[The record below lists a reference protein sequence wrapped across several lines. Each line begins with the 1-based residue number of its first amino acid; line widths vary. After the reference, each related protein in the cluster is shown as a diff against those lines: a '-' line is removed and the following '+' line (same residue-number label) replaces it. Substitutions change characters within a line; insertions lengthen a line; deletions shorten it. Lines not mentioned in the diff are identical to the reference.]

1 MNMQKENLSLLDLI
15 PSPGFCVRDHK
26 IIKTNFPAARLG
38 LVEGADVMTLLVTGS
53 TEYAGFQ
60 TGSLHL
66 TLRVGIAIRSA
77 SVVRIDNEVD
87 VFLLDPE
94 IESDVLRALALAARE
109 LRSPLTGVLANA
121 VRLSESENL
130 SPENREISAR
140 LNRGL
145 YQLLRVV
152 GNMSDAGT
160 GSLLS
165 TQELLDADGLFRE
178 IIEKAAALTDSANIH
193 LTYQGLDTPIYTYA
207 HRQMLERAAM
217 NLLSNAIKF
226 SPKGSEIRSSLTR
239 QGKLLSFS
247 VQDGGTGIPEDIRSQ
262 LFRRYLRQPAIEDPR
277 HGIGLGMVLV
287 QSTASEHQGTVL
299 VDRPEGAGTRV
310 TMTIAIRQG
319 GQAPLRSNVLT
330 VDYAGEQD
338 HALIELADF
347 LPPELYEKI

>member
-1 MNMQKENLSLLDLI
+1 MEMQKENLSFLDLI
-15 PSPGFCVRDHK
+15 PSPGFCVRDHR
-26 IIKTNFPAARLG
+26 IIKVNPPAARLCFT
-38 LVEGADVMTLLVTGS
+38 EGSDIMSLLITGGP
-53 TEYAGFQ
+53 EYAAFQ
-60 TGSLHL
+60 GGTLHL
-66 TLRVGIAIRSA
+66 TLRVGIGIRGA
-77 SVVRIDNEVD
+77 SVVRLDGED

-94 IESDVLRALALAARE
+94 TESDVFRALALAARE
-109 LRSPLTGVLANA
+109 LRGPLTGILANA
-121 VRLSESENL
+121 VRLSESEEM

-165 TQELLDADGLFRE
+165 RQELLDADSLFRE
-178 IIEKAAALTDSANIH
+178 ILEKAQALTEDTGIR
-193 LTYQGLDTPIYTYA
+193 LTYQGLDAPVYTLA
-207 HRQMLERAAM
+207 HRQMLERAAL

-226 SPKGSEIRSSLTR
+226 SPKDSEIRVSLSR

-247 VQDGGTGIPEDIRSQ
+247 VQDGGAGIPEDIRAN

-277 HGIGLGMVLV
+277 QGIGLGMVLV
-287 QSTASEHQGTVL
+287 QSAASEHQGAVL

-310 TMTIAIRQG
+310 TMTLAIRQG
-319 GQAPLRSNVLT
+319 GNAPLRSNILT
-330 VDYAGEQD
+330 VDYTGEQD
-338 HALIELADF
+338 HTLIELSEF